1 MKILFLLLLF
11 IPFLSFGQ
19 QDIPNARA
27 GKCYAKCLGR
37 RISDTDSLDIAGDDI
52 ELIEWHEVLCNDKLN
67 GGYTVLQIQVALMA
81 KGYDLGLK
89 KADNIMSSSTKTALS
104 KYQKENGLP
113 IGNLNFETLK
123 SLGVKY
129 E

>member
-19 QDIPNARA
+19 LDIPNAQA

-37 RISDTDSLDIAGDDI
+37 RISDTDSIDSAGDDI
-52 ELIEWHEVLCNDKLN
+52 EVLEWHEVLCNDKLT
-67 GGYTVLQIQVALMA
+67 GGYIIRQIQLALMA
-81 KGYDLGLK
+81 NGYDLGLK
-89 KADNIMSSSTKTALS
+89 KADNIMSRSTKTALT